1 MSFAE
6 RGEAVVGV
14 HSVDE
19 LRLIYH
25 ILHRHLAKHPELMDT
40 HFLIELQ
47 TFLHDQARADGVD
60 TADHGAWDAWL
71 RNSVVAD

>member
-1 MSFAE
+1 MSFEE
-6 RGEAVVGV
+6 RGEAVLGV

-19 LRLIYH
+19 LRLVYR

-47 TFLHDQARADGVD
+47 SFLHDRARADGVD